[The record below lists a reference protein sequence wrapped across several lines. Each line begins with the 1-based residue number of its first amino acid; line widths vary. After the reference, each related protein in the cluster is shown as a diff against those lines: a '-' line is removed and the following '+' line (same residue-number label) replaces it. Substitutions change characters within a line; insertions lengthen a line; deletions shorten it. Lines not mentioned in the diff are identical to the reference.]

1 VADTKEQIAYDQELA
16 AIRNIKDTMQRTRAR
31 EFFDEK
37 YPKGRPGTPTATD
50 ATDVVANEIKPGAK
64 AASMKGLTQ
73 ALIDSRPEDTN
84 LKLAWEAF
92 LADNITD
99 AERYW
104 RASKYFTE
112 VSDISQ
118 TRNEMK
124 LGRNAV
130 YLQDLNKYRANQR
143 VRLAQSGIKLPE
155 EVFNTVTEDAYLGG
169 LSDQEL
175 DVKALGAFQ
184 GKIGGNTL
192 SQVNTLKSY
201 ANSFGISYNQNTYD
215 SYSKDIFAGLTTIA
229 DVQEKIRMDAASTY
243 PVYKDQIDKGIS
255 LDALASA
262 YKSTM
267 ANILEVDPDS
277 IGYED
282 PTLRKALQNIGP
294 DGKPTV
300 KPLWQFEKELRSD
313 ARWEYTN
320 NARDVMDS
328 LSLKVLRDWGIA

>member
-1 VADTKEQIAYDQELA
+1 MADTKEQIAYDQELA
-16 AIRNIKDTMQRTRAR
+16 VINAIKDPQQRFRAKER
-31 EFFDEK
+31 FKEK
-37 YPKGRPGTPTATD
+37 YPKGRPGATTETIETTVKTPT
-50 ATDVVANEIKPGAK
+50 EGAK

-124 LGRNAV
+124 LARNAV
-130 YLQDLNKYRANQR
+130 YLQDLAKYRANQR
-143 VRLAQSGIKLPE
+143 IRLAQSGITLPE
-155 EVFNTVTEDAYLGG
+155 EMFNSVTEDAYLGG
-169 LSDQEL
+169 LSEQEL
-175 DVKALGAFQ
+175 DIKALGAFQ

-215 SYSKDIFAGLTTIA
+215 TYSRDIFAGLTTLA
-229 DVQEKIRMDAASTY
+229 DVQEKIRMDSASTY

-262 YKSTM
+262 YKSSM
-267 ANILEVDPDS
+267 ANILEMDPDS

-282 PTLRKALQNIGP
+282 PTLRKALQYIGA

-300 KPLWQFEKELRSD
+300 KPLWQFEKELRGD
-313 ARWEYTN
+313 ARWQYTN
-320 NARDVMDS
+320 NARDTIDG
-328 LSLKVLRDWGIA
+328 LSVKVLRDWGLA

>member
-1 VADTKEQIAYDQELA
+1 MADTKEQIAYDQELA
-16 AIRNIKDTMQRTRAR
+16 TINAITNAQERFRKKEAF
-31 EFFDEK
+31 EAK
-37 YPKGRPGTPTATD
+37 YPMGRPKGTNVTENQIST
-50 ATDVVANEIKPGAK
+50 GAK

-73 ALIDSRPEDTN
+73 ALIDSRPDDTN

-92 LADNITD
+92 LVDNLTD

-130 YLQDLNKYRANQR
+130 YLQDLNKYRATQR
-143 VRLAQSGIKLPE
+143 VRLAQAGIKLPE

-201 ANSFGISYNQNTYD
+201 ANSFGIQYDQNTFD
-215 SYSKDIFAGLTTIA
+215 TYSRDIFAGLTTIA

-243 PVYKDQIDKGIS
+243 PVYKDQIDKGVS

-262 YKSTM
+262 YKSSM
-267 ANILEVDPDS
+267 ANILEKDPDS
-277 IGYED
+277 ITYND
-282 PTLRKALQNIGP
+282 PILRRALQHIGT
-294 DGKPTV
+294 DGKPSV
-300 KPLWQFEKELRSD
+300 KPLWQFEKELRSTPE
-313 ARWEYTN
+313 WEYTN
-320 NARDVMDS
+320 NARDTMDS
-328 LSLKVLRDWGIA
+328 LSLKVLRDWGLA

>member
-16 AIRNIKDTMQRTRAR
+16 TINAITNAQERFRKKEAF
-31 EFFDEK
+31 EAK
-37 YPKGRPGTPTATD
+37 YPMGRPKGTNVTENQIST
-50 ATDVVANEIKPGAK
+50 GAK

-73 ALIDSRPEDTN
+73 ALIDSRPDDTN

-92 LADNITD
+92 LVDNLTD

-130 YLQDLNKYRANQR
+130 YLQDLNKYRATQR
-143 VRLAQSGIKLPE
+143 VRLAQAGIKLPE

-201 ANSFGISYNQNTYD
+201 ANSFGMQYDQNTFD
-215 SYSKDIFAGLTTIA
+215 TYSRDIFAGLTTIA

-243 PVYKDQIDKGIS
+243 PVYKDQIDKGVS

-262 YKSTM
+262 YKSSM
-267 ANILEVDPDS
+267 ANILEKDPDS
-277 IGYED
+277 ITYND
-282 PTLRKALQNIGP
+282 PILRRALQYIGT
-294 DGKPTV
+294 DGKPSV
-300 KPLWQFEKELRSD
+300 KPLWQFEKELRSTPE
-313 ARWEYTN
+313 WEYTN
-320 NARDVMDS
+320 NARDTMDS
-328 LSLKVLRDWGIA
+328 LSLKVLRDWGLA